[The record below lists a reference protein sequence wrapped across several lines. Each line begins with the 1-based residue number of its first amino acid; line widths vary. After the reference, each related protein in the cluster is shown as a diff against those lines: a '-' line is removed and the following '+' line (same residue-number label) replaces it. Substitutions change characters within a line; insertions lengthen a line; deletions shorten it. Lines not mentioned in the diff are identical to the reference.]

1 MYACMHVGMYL
12 GMYVGMG
19 VCMYVVASILH
30 FCVTRFI
37 YKALCL
43 PLFRNITKGF
53 KFCHAR
59 YADQPLHVRQ
69 LLPCRWRQ

>member
-1 MYACMHVGMYL
+1 MYACMHVWMYL

-30 FCVTRFI
+30 FCVTRFN

-43 PLFRNITKGF
+43 PLLQEHYQGIQ
-53 KFCHAR
+53 A
-59 YADQPLHVRQ
+59 
-69 LLPCRWRQ
+69 LPCTLC